1 MDGCPLGLGLVVED
15 KPTEFSCNYGLWL
28 IAYTSR
34 PLMKIETEQLY
45 TEIEKEALVETCVC
59 ERFQNYLLG
68 TYFNIN

>member
-1 MDGCPLGLGLVVED
+1 M
-15 KPTEFSCNYGLWL
+15 FRRL
-28 IAYTSR
+28 IE
-34 PLMKIETEQLY
+34 IETEQLY

>member
-1 MDGCPLGLGLVVED
+1 MSNCIHYA
-15 KPTEFSCNYGLWL
+15 CNYDLQL
-28 IAYTSR
+28 IAYMFR
-34 PLMKIETEQLY
+34 RLIEIETEQLY